1 MDKPGSKD
9 LTMMRYKQGLI
20 FTLMLLAA
28 FYALAQDKGFK
39 EEQLT
44 DNGFD
49 DRYASYNKAG
59 EAIIFESNRDG
70 HWQIYSMDIDG
81 QHQRRLI
88 NSAYNDRRPTWNPYG
103 NMILFESDRNGVSDL
118 FTYDL
123 DTKELKKV
131 PIPLKGNKTYGQF
144 APNGKELIFN
154 YKVGDNN
161 FNIYMISLSGK
172 RLKTIVNNAYANMY
186 PRFSPSGDAILYFS
200 GKHTNRKNDEV
211 YARNMYN
218 KDEVRLTRSPQNNY
232 FASYSNSGTKIAYAT
247 STEEGQSEI
256 YIMNKDGKGVRQI
269 TFDHEISTL
278 PNWSPQDFNLLMTTT
293 RNGSF
298 QICRILLKEEL

>member
-1 MDKPGSKD
+1 MKRFNQWAVCIVTVLVTFMAVGQE
-9 LTMMRYKQGLI
+9 R
-20 FTLMLLAA
+20 
-28 FYALAQDKGFK
+28 GFK

-44 DNGFD
+44 HNAFDN
-49 DRYASYNKAG
+49 RYASYNKTG

-81 QHQRRLI
+81 KNQQRLI
-88 NSAYNDRRPTWNPYG
+88 NSPYNDRRPTWNPFS

-118 FTYDL
+118 FTYNL

-144 APNGKELIFN
+144 APNGKELMFN
-154 YKVGDNN
+154 YKVADNN
-161 FNIYMISLSGK
+161 FNIYMVALNGK

-200 GKHTNRKNDEV
+200 GKHTNRKNNEV

-218 KDEVRLTRSPQNNY
+218 RDEARLTRSPNNSY
-232 FASYSNSGTKIAYAT
+232 FAAYSNSGSKIAYVT
-247 STEEGQSEI
+247 STQEGHSEI

-269 TFDHEISTL
+269 TFNNQTNIL
-278 PNWSPQDFNLLMTTT
+278 PNWSPQDFNLLITAN
-293 RNGSF
+293 RGGSF
-298 QICRILLKEEL
+298 QIFRILLKEEL